1 MSRRSFDGT
10 PPAGAGAFFDGSP
23 LPPAFREGNG
33 IEPRR
38 PAPGKRRILIVAV
51 VALVALALTWPGTPR
66 SLGSGLVL
74 GRDRHWG
81 NRLPLLYGSA
91 WKEDQ
96 TAMNVVDAVLAGF
109 RGVDTACQPQHYRE
123 DLVGEALRTLKNEHG
138 IGREAVWLQ
147 TKFTPAQ
154 HQGADVPYDP
164 AAPLSDQ
171 IAQSVQVSLKNLQV
185 VRVDALLLHGP
196 LETHERTME
205 AWRAMEAQVEL
216 GFVTQLGI
224 SNLHDV
230 RRFERIYDEAS
241 VKPRVLQNRFSPQ
254 LGHDAEIRIFCQRH
268 NVIYQPSWVLSAN
281 GQQLKSPAV
290 TAAALAHRVEPEQVL
305 FSYLRQQGAQPLSG
319 TTSTDYMKDNL
330 ASSDFAPSRAEM
342 RELDE
347 IFLRPR
353 GAYDVPRRR
362 ITTWRGPR

>member
-10 PPAGAGAFFDGSP
+10 PAAGAGAFFDAPP
-23 LPPAFREGNG
+23 LPPAFREGG
-33 IEPRR
+33 GTQPAPRR
-38 PAPGKRRILIVAV
+38 PAPHTRQLVIVA
-51 VALVALALTWPGTPR
+51 AMTLVALALTWPGTPR
-66 SLGSGLVL
+66 SPGSGLVL

-96 TAMNVVDAVLAGF
+96 TATNVVDAVLAGF

-123 DLVGEALRTLKNEHG
+123 DLVGEALRTLAAEHG

-147 TKFTPAQ
+147 TKFTPAL

-171 IAQSVQVSLKNLQV
+171 VAQSVQVSLKNLQV
-185 VRVDALLLHGP
+185 TSVDALLLHGP

-205 AWRAMEAQVEL
+205 AWRAMERQVEL

-230 RRFERIYDEAS
+230 RRFERIYEEAA

-268 NVIYQPSWVLSAN
+268 GVIYQPFWVLSAN
-281 GQQLKSPAV
+281 GQQLRLPVHES
-290 TAAALAHRVEPEQVL
+290 
-305 FSYLRQQGAQPLSG
+305 
-319 TTSTDYMKDNL
+319 N
-330 ASSDFAPSRAEM
+330 
-342 RELDE
+342 
-347 IFLRPR
+347 IIR
-353 GAYDVPRRR
+353 GCTQLTV
-362 ITTWRGPR
+362 

>member
-10 PPAGAGAFFDGSP
+10 PPAGAGAFFDGPP
-23 LPPAFREGNG
+23 LPPAFREGG
-33 IEPRR
+33 GTQPAPRR

-51 VALVALALTWPGTPR
+51 VALFALALTWPGTPR
-66 SLGSGLVL
+66 SLGSGFMM

-123 DLVGEALRTLKNEHG
+123 DLVGEALRTLKIEHG
-138 IGREAVWLQ
+138 IGREEVWLQ

-164 AAPLSDQ
+164 AAPLQDQ
-171 IAQSVQVSLKNLQV
+171 VAQSVQVSLKNLQV
-185 VRVDALLLHGP
+185 TSVDALLLHGP

-205 AWRAMEAQVEL
+205 AWRAMERQVEL

-230 RRFERIYDEAS
+230 RRFERIYEEAA

-254 LGHDAEIRIFCQRH
+254 LGARSASKLPVRVDAT
-268 NVIYQPSWVLSAN
+268 
-281 GQQLKSPAV
+281 SP
-290 TAAALAHRVEPEQVL
+290 R
-305 FSYLRQQGAQPLSG
+305 LRRS
-319 TTSTDYMKDNL
+319 
-330 ASSDFAPSRAEM
+330 
-342 RELDE
+342 
-347 IFLRPR
+347 
-353 GAYDVPRRR
+353 
-362 ITTWRGPR
+362 